1 MSTHAYASAVVDA
14 SVDKVWA
21 LLRDFTFSKVFST
34 VESGTFNWV
43 TTLWCQSLFIF
54 SVALE
59 DGATGTTVGGVR
71 VVTFKGG
78 AQSRQ
83 RLTGV
88 SDIKRSVSYEDI
100 ENAEVVSAVAA
111 SETTITLTRITQTN
125 STLVAWARDF
135 SSDVTGQN
143 IIDAQDG
150 MVRSSFSDSQ

>member
-1 MSTHAYASAVVDA
+1 
-14 SVDKVWA
+14 
-21 LLRDFTFSKVFST
+21 
-34 VESGTFNWV
+34 
-43 TTLWCQSLFIF
+43 
-54 SVALE
+54 VALE

-88 SDIKRSVSYEDI
+88 SDVKRSLSYEDI

-111 SETTITLTRITQTN
+111 SETTITLTRITQSN
-125 STLVAWARDF
+125 QTLVAWARDF

-150 MVRSSFSDSQ
+150 TSPVLTGSFICVIMERHYSIRFLQYSF